1 MGFPGSTKKPEEL
14 YHIIEHFAQGQR
26 RIELFGEDHNIRAGW
41 VTVGKGLTS
50 SNFKPQVTFFL
61 LLSWVSFTTVIL
73 CTKISMDCTVPACCT
88 CAYQLMSWAL
98 PTPFDHH
105 AAIND

>member
-1 MGFPGSTKKPEEL
+1 MGIKGTVRRSSDGHIIHANVDTDIIISEEPEYGSTTKPEEL

-50 SNFKPQVTFFL
+50 SNFNPQVHPMTL
-61 LLSWVSFTTVIL
+61 PWSMLCVSQLTLSNL
-73 CTKISMDCTVPACCT
+73 
-88 CAYQLMSWAL
+88 
-98 PTPFDHH
+98 
-105 AAIND
+105 N

>member
-1 MGFPGSTKKPEEL
+1 MALVDPSYLYTEVCVYAGSTTKPEEL

-50 SNFKPQVTFFL
+50 SNFNPQVLFITTLTLQL
-61 LLSWVSFTTVIL
+61 LG
-73 CTKISMDCTVPACCT
+73 A
-88 CAYQLMSWAL
+88 
-98 PTPFDHH
+98 
-105 AAIND
+105 

>member
-1 MGFPGSTKKPEEL
+1 MYVYAGSTTKPEEL

-50 SNFKPQVTFFL
+50 SNFNPQVFFITSVIDGSSSYSVL
-61 LLSWVSFTTVIL
+61 DTTQSYSVL
-73 CTKISMDCTVPACCT
+73 APQDS
-88 CAYQLMSWAL
+88 
-98 PTPFDHH
+98 
-105 AAIND
+105 

>member
-50 SNFKPQVTFFL
+50 SNFKPQVTIFITSVFGCIYHCHIM
-61 LLSWVSFTTVIL
+61 F
-73 CTKISMDCTVPACCT
+73 
-88 CAYQLMSWAL
+88 Q
-98 PTPFDHH
+98 
-105 AAIND
+105 N

>member
-1 MGFPGSTKKPEEL
+1 MILDSILAFLELVIYFAFLSTGSTTKPEEL

-50 SNFKPQVTFFL
+50 SNFNPQVHPMTL
-61 LLSWVSFTTVIL
+61 PSSMLCVSQLTLSNL
-73 CTKISMDCTVPACCT
+73 
-88 CAYQLMSWAL
+88 
-98 PTPFDHH
+98 
-105 AAIND
+105 N